1 MKAKWIKQITV
12 FVLSAILAAGSGT
25 AGLAYAEDTAV
36 VTDDN
41 AASDVTDDQTPQDAV
56 SDGSSDTVISDDSG
70 DSQDSSEEEFIPD
83 EYYEPVQT
91 NDISGWPQGEAIQAS
106 AGIVMD
112 LDTGAFLYAKN
123 IQRKL
128 YPASITKILTALLTL
143 EHASLDDT
151 ITCTSAV
158 YDLDDN
164 ASNIALQEGEQISVR
179 DALYALMLESAND
192 AANALAVHISGSV
205 SAFADLMNQ
214 KAQELGCTVSHFA
227 NPSGLPNDDHYTC
240 ARDFALIAAAAYDN
254 ENFRKLIA
262 TKEYEI
268 KPTNMTADSRVFA
281 NHHKM
286 IQTDS
291 DYYDDVCTGGKTGFT
306 ESAWNTLVTFGEKDG
321 KRLVCVL
328 LHGNGAPQNY
338 RETTDL
344 LNYGFDQFTHIQA
357 DTQKAE
363 ITLADAM
370 GVHYL
375 GAGADLESPE
385 LSQEIAGIKGSGMVT
400 VPAGTDKTAV
410 KTAPFKGA
418 DGTNTLAGE
427 YGTICGQPADIQ
439 PTEGAVYYTLG
450 GWPVGSRHVSVS
462 PVNLKLTSAWQ
473 VSASVTLKAD
483 EGETGDKQEA
493 AQLTNEKVWQNVSS
507 YVQNLDQRRLSFW
520 ETHKTAIILSV
531 GTILLAV
538 LLLILIL
545 LVRSTRNYRLR
556 KKMHQAQEEA
566 RKREQ
571 EIEEKTTAEI
581 EEELRQAM
589 KKQ

>member
-70 DSQDSSEEEFIPD
+70 DSQDSSEEKFIPD

-112 LDTGAFLYAKN
+112 LDTGAIVYAKN

-450 GWPVGSRHVSVS
+450 GWPVGSRCVSVS

-483 EGETGDKQEA
+483 EVAQVLGISRANAYVLMHSADFPTLRIGKRMVVPKDK
-493 AQLTNEKVWQNVSS
+493 
-507 YVQNLDQRRLSFW
+507 
-520 ETHKTAIILSV
+520 
-531 GTILLAV
+531 
-538 LLLILIL
+538 LIEWI
-545 LVRSTRNYRLR
+545 N
-556 KKMHQAQEEA
+556 
-566 RKREQ
+566 
-571 EIEEKTTAEI
+571 
-581 EEELRQAM
+581 
-589 KKQ
+589 KQIPN

>member
-12 FVLSAILAAGSGT
+12 FVLSVILAAGSGT

-112 LDTGAFLYAKN
+112 LDTGAIVYAKN

-363 ITLADAM
+363 ITLA
-370 GVHYL
+370 GRYSEGGNNTGGRNGCSL
-375 GAGADLESPE
+375 PWSRRGSGIAGAFPGDCRHQRLRDGDGPGRDRQNCSKD
-385 LSQEIAGIKGSGMVT
+385 ST
-400 VPAGTDKTAV
+400 V
-410 KTAPFKGA
+410 
-418 DGTNTLAGE
+418 
-427 YGTICGQPADIQ
+427 Q
-439 PTEGAVYYTLG
+439 
-450 GWPVGSRHVSVS
+450 GSRRH
-462 PVNLKLTSAWQ
+462 Q
-473 VSASVTLKAD
+473 
-483 EGETGDKQEA
+483 
-493 AQLTNEKVWQNVSS
+493 
-507 YVQNLDQRRLSFW
+507 Y
-520 ETHKTAIILSV
+520 
-531 GTILLAV
+531 
-538 LLLILIL
+538 
-545 LVRSTRNYRLR
+545 TRW
-556 KKMHQAQEEA
+556 
-566 RKREQ
+566 
-571 EIEEKTTAEI
+571 
-581 EEELRQAM
+581 
-589 KKQ
+589 

>member
-25 AGLAYAEDTAV
+25 AGLAYAEDAAV

-112 LDTGAFLYAKN
+112 LDTGAVLYAKN

-205 SAFADLMNQ
+205 GAFADLMNQ
-214 KAQELGCTVSHFA
+214 KAQELGCTVSHFT

-338 RETTDL
+338 RETADL
-344 LNYGFDQFTHIQA
+344 LNYGFEKFAHIQA

-385 LSQEIAGIKGSGMVT
+385 LSQQRLRAGDGSGR
-400 VPAGTDKTAV
+400 DRQNC
-410 KTAPFKGA
+410 GA
-418 DGTNTLAGE
+418 DSTVQGSRRYQYTRWRVWNNLRTASRYSADGRSRLLYTGRLAGRE
-427 YGTICGQPADIQ
+427 PPCFGESSEPKSDKCLAGQCQCHAESGRGGDGRQAGGCPADQ
-439 PTEGAVYYTLG
+439 
-450 GWPVGSRHVSVS
+450 
-462 PVNLKLTSAWQ
+462 
-473 VSASVTLKAD
+473 
-483 EGETGDKQEA
+483 
-493 AQLTNEKVWQNVSS
+493 
-507 YVQNLDQRRLSFW
+507 
-520 ETHKTAIILSV
+520 
-531 GTILLAV
+531 
-538 LLLILIL
+538 
-545 LVRSTRNYRLR
+545 
-556 KKMHQAQEEA
+556 
-566 RKREQ
+566 
-571 EIEEKTTAEI
+571 
-581 EEELRQAM
+581 
-589 KKQ
+589 

>member
-1 MKAKWIKQITV
+1 MT
-12 FVLSAILAAGSGT
+12 
-25 AGLAYAEDTAV
+25 
-36 VTDDN
+36 
-41 AASDVTDDQTPQDAV
+41 
-56 SDGSSDTVISDDSG
+56 
-70 DSQDSSEEEFIPD
+70 
-83 EYYEPVQT
+83 
-91 NDISGWPQGEAIQAS
+91 
-106 AGIVMD
+106 
-112 LDTGAFLYAKN
+112 
-123 IQRKL
+123 R
-128 YPASITKILTALLTL
+128 

-450 GWPVGSRHVSVS
+450 GWPVGSRCVSVS

-473 VSASVTLKAD
+473 GSASVTLKAD

>member
-106 AGIVMD
+106 SGIVMD

-240 ARDFALIAAAAYDN
+240 ARVFALIAAGAYDN

-385 LSQEIAGIKGSGMVT
+385 LSQKIAGIKGSGMVT

-450 GWPVGSRHVSVS
+450 GWPVGSRCVSVS

>member
-12 FVLSAILAAGSGT
+12 FVLSVILAAGSGT

-112 LDTGAFLYAKN
+112 LDTGAIVYAKN

-328 LHGNGAPQNY
+328 LHGNGAPQN
-338 RETTDL
+338 RQIL
-344 LNYGFDQFTHIQA
+344 
-357 DTQKAE
+357 
-363 ITLADAM
+363 
-370 GVHYL
+370 
-375 GAGADLESPE
+375 
-385 LSQEIAGIKGSGMVT
+385 
-400 VPAGTDKTAV
+400 
-410 KTAPFKGA
+410 
-418 DGTNTLAGE
+418 
-427 YGTICGQPADIQ
+427 
-439 PTEGAVYYTLG
+439 
-450 GWPVGSRHVSVS
+450 
-462 PVNLKLTSAWQ
+462 
-473 VSASVTLKAD
+473 
-483 EGETGDKQEA
+483 
-493 AQLTNEKVWQNVSS
+493 
-507 YVQNLDQRRLSFW
+507 RR
-520 ETHKTAIILSV
+520 
-531 GTILLAV
+531 
-538 LLLILIL
+538 
-545 LVRSTRNYRLR
+545 R
-556 KKMHQAQEEA
+556 K
-566 RKREQ
+566 
-571 EIEEKTTAEI
+571 
-581 EEELRQAM
+581 
-589 KKQ
+589 

>member
-25 AGLAYAEDTAV
+25 AGLAYAEDAAV

-112 LDTGAFLYAKN
+112 LDTGAVLYAKN

-205 SAFADLMNQ
+205 GAFADLMNQ
-214 KAQELGCTVSHFA
+214 KAQELGCTVSHFT

-338 RETTDL
+338 RETADL
-344 LNYGFDQFTHIQA
+344 LNYGFEKFAHIQA

-385 LSQEIAGIKGSGMVT
+385 LSQ
-400 VPAGTDKTAV
+400 
-410 KTAPFKGA
+410 
-418 DGTNTLAGE
+418 
-427 YGTICGQPADIQ
+427 GTICGQPADIQ

-462 PVNLKLTSAWQ
+462 PLNLNLTSAWQ
-473 VSASVTLKAD
+473 VSVSVTLKAD

>member
-25 AGLAYAEDTAV
+25 AGLAYAEDAAV

-205 SAFADLMNQ
+205 GAFADLMNQ
-214 KAQELGCTVSHFA
+214 KAQELGCTVSHFT

-338 RETTDL
+338 RET
-344 LNYGFDQFTHIQA
+344 QA

-385 LSQEIAGIKGSGMVT
+385 LSQKIADIKGSGLVT

-410 KTAPFKGA
+410 QTAPFRGA

-450 GWPVGSRHVSVS
+450 GWPVGSRHVSS
-462 PVNLKLTSAWQ
+462 
-473 VSASVTLKAD
+473 
-483 EGETGDKQEA
+483 
-493 AQLTNEKVWQNVSS
+493 
-507 YVQNLDQRRLSFW
+507 
-520 ETHKTAIILSV
+520 
-531 GTILLAV
+531 
-538 LLLILIL
+538 
-545 LVRSTRNYRLR
+545 
-556 KKMHQAQEEA
+556 
-566 RKREQ
+566 
-571 EIEEKTTAEI
+571 
-581 EEELRQAM
+581 
-589 KKQ
+589 